1 MTLSSLKSA
10 WVILISTFSA
20 FIAIGMIT
28 NFIPILIFEE
38 IVPSALVIGILS
50 AVLWFTNAIW
60 RIPIGYLIDKIG
72 RFKINI
78 SGLLILGISA
88 VFMALSRDIVIFS
101 FLAVVRGIGSG
112 AFIAASLIS
121 VADITQSEEMGKVVG
136 FESASWG
143 LGDALGSL
151 FGGILA
157 FYFGLSLLFIISG
170 FLALAT
176 SLFVGL
182 FLKETLQTKEI
193 TTKTHSRWTTRVR
206 EFFSSGLENRII
218 CAIIMADFVAA
229 LGSASLI
236 GFRALYLLV
245 HYKLNFLWIG
255 IIGSILVGII
265 TITNPFAG
273 YIVDKFG
280 RKKILLI
287 GSFGSAIATFFFAIF
302 SSLFELI
309 IIVVFNGLVASFY
322 SVADNS
328 IILEVSTSE
337 KRGQVYGVWSTFWT
351 LGFGIGVLLAGWI
364 WEAYAPWIVFVS
376 GSILIAAGGVVFLI
390 LGKETKSLR

>member
-1 MTLSSLKSA
+1 
-10 WVILISTFSA
+10 
-20 FIAIGMIT
+20 
-28 NFIPILIFEE
+28 
-38 IVPSALVIGILS
+38 
-50 AVLWFTNAIW
+50 
-60 RIPIGYLIDKIG
+60 
-72 RFKINI
+72 
-78 SGLLILGISA
+78 
-88 VFMALSRDIVIFS
+88 
-101 FLAVVRGIGSG
+101 
-112 AFIAASLIS
+112 
-121 VADITQSEEMGKVVG
+121 MGKVVG

-182 FLKETLQTKEI
+182 FLNETLKTKEI
-193 TTKTHSRWTTRVR
+193 TNKTHSRCTTRVR

-218 CAIIMADFVAA
+218 CAIIIADFVTA

-255 IIGSILVGII
+255 IIGSILVGMI

-287 GSFGSAIATFFFAIF
+287 GSFGSAIATFLFAIL
-302 SSLFELI
+302 SSLFEPI
-309 IIVVFNGLVASFY
+309 IIVIFNGVVAAFY
-322 SVADNS
+322 SLADNS

-337 KRGQVYGVWSTFWT
+337 KRGQVCGVWITLWT
-351 LGFGIGVLLAGWI
+351 LGFGIGILSAGWI

-390 LGKETKSLR
+390 LGKKTRSLY